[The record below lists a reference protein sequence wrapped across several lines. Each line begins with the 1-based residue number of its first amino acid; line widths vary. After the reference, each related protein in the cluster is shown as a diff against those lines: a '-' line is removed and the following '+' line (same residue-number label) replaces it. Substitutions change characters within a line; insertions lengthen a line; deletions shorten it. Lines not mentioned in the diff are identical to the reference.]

1 MRRPLAAFALV
12 GSALAIAGGA
22 GGGVSATDRLEA
34 GVPRAL
40 WGVEVDARSARALGA
55 KRLAALRKA
64 GINALVADPRRVRG
78 ATLASLRKRAARARL
93 VVLVPRLVRR
103 KGIRTASAARAL
115 CRRASRCVVLASS
128 TAAAPRLSRTAGVD
142 LVAVR
147 VSKPAAAERLQRTSA
162 RRLLALLRLTPSP
175 AKRPAAW
182 RAAIRTARAS
192 PKLDLA
198 VSGSPAAL
206 DAYLALL
213 GEQGG
218 GSGNPPPPP
227 PGPPPPPPPPG
238 GPGWS
243 PPPRVPPVP
252 DGPASVWVSTTGSDS
267 TCTRLDSGKPCKTLN
282 RAYRVAQAGDQVEI
296 AAGSYPQED
305 VLDDP
310 TKTSEADV
318 IFRPAI
324 GAADVVVD
332 DIDVWG
338 DHIEFRRL
346 KLNVDFYAKCG
357 ADDVTL
363 RGSKARLFFIR
374 SAKRISLIDTEFGPS
389 DDISQIGH
397 TEECQFAPENIV
409 LDQVFMHDYENP
421 STHMECVTIQ
431 AANNIV
437 VRNSRFLRCQDF
449 DIFIKPRSPVLTY
462 TNMVF
467 ENNWFAKPEPTGS
480 AAISLSLPDGGST
493 MKNVTFRNNSFNA
506 SLIVKPE
513 ISYSNVL
520 FVGNI
525 GTTIGTGCNEA
536 GVTVAHNVWSNDSS
550 CGPTDIHAATGYV
563 NAAGFDYHLV
573 PSAAAINRG
582 SPTDFPTHDID
593 GHARPMGGRAD
604 AGADERS

>member
-1 MRRPLAAFALV
+1 MTPRLLTAAAISACAL
-12 GSALAIAGGA
+12 SIAGAA
-22 GGGVSATDRLEA
+22 GGGVSGSERAA
-34 GVPRAL
+34 PAVPRVV
-40 WGVEVDARSARALGA
+40 WGVEIDARSARTLGA
-55 KRLAALRKA
+55 KRLAALKKG
-64 GINALVADPRRVRG
+64 GINALVAVPSRVRG
-78 ATLASLRKRAARARL
+78 RTLANLRRRAARARL
-93 VVLVPRLVRR
+93 AVLVPRTVRR
-103 KGIRTASAARAL
+103 KGIRAASTARAL
-115 CRRASRCVVLASS
+115 CRRTTRCVVLASS
-128 TAAAPRLSRTAGVD
+128 SATAPRLSRTAGVD
-142 LVAVR
+142 LVVVR
-147 VSKPAAAERLQRTSA
+147 VAGANAAARLQRTKA
-162 RRLLALLRLTPSP
+162 RRLLALVRLAPSP
-175 AKRPAAW
+175 AKNPNAW
-182 RAAIRTARAS
+182 RAAIRAARAS
-192 PKLDLA
+192 ARLDLA
-198 VSGSPAAL
+198 VSGGGAAL
-206 DAYLALL
+206 DAYLRLL
-213 GEQGG
+213 GERDG
-218 GSGNPPPPP
+218 GNPPPPP
-227 PGPPPPPPPPG
+227 PGPPPP
-238 GPGWS
+238 WS
-243 PPPRVPPVP
+243 PPPLAPPVP
-252 DGPASVWVSTTGSDS
+252 DGPASVWVSTAGNDS
-267 TCTRLDSGKPCKTLN
+267 SCARLDPGKPCKTLN

-296 AAGSYPQED
+296 AAGTYPQED

-310 TKTSEADV
+310 TKTSESDV

-389 DDISQIGH
+389 DDIAQIGH

-409 LDQVFMHDYENP
+409 LDQVYMHDYKNP

-437 VRNSRFLRCQDF
+437 VRNSRFVRCQDF
-449 DIFIKPRSPVLTY
+449 DIFIKARAPVLSY

-480 AAISLSLPDGGST
+480 AAISLSLPDSGTT
-493 MKNVTFRNNSFNA
+493 MRNLTFRNNSFNA

-513 ISYSNVL
+513 VTYTNVL

-525 GTTIGTGCNEA
+525 GTTIGTGCNES

-550 CGPTDIHAATGYV
+550 CGPTDIHAPTGYV

-573 PSAAAINRG
+573 PGAAAINRG
-582 SPTDFPTHDID
+582 SPTDFPVRDID

-604 AGADERS
+604 AGADERG

>member
-1 MRRPLAAFALV
+1 MSARTLAAVAL
-12 GSALAIAGGA
+12 LASTLTIAGAA
-22 GGGVSATDRLEA
+22 GGGVASSERSAA
-34 GVPRAL
+34 AVPRVL
-40 WGVEVDARSARALGA
+40 WGLEVDARSARTLGA
-55 KRLAALRKA
+55 KRMAALRKG
-64 GINALVADPRRVRG
+64 GINALVADPSRVRG
-78 ATLASLRKRAARARL
+78 KTLANLRKRAARARL
-93 VVLVPRLVRR
+93 LVLVPRTVRK
-103 KGIRTASAARAL
+103 KGIRTASAARAV
-115 CRRASRCVVLASS
+115 CKGASRCVVMASS
-128 TAAAPRLSRTAGVD
+128 TSTAPRLSRTRGVD
-142 LVAVR
+142 LVTVR
-147 VSKPAAAERLQRTSA
+147 VAGAAAAARLQRTTA
-162 RRLLALLRLTPSP
+162 RRLLALVRLAPSP
-175 AKRPAAW
+175 AKSPAAW
-182 RAAIRTARAS
+182 RAAIRAARAS
-192 PKLDLA
+192 AKLDLA
-198 VSGSPAAL
+198 VSGPAAAI
-206 DAYLALL
+206 DAYLKLL
-213 GEQGG
+213 SEQ
-218 GSGNPPPPP
+218 GSGNPSPPPP
-227 PGPPPPPPPPG
+227 P

-267 TCTRLDSGKPCKTLN
+267 SCARLDAGKPCKTLN
-282 RAYRVAQAGDQVEI
+282 RAYRIAQAGDQVEI
-296 AAGSYPQED
+296 AAGSYPAED

-310 TKTSEADV
+310 TKTSETDV

-397 TEECQFAPENIV
+397 TEECEFAPENIV
-409 LDQVFMHDYENP
+409 LDQVYMHDYENP

-449 DIFIKPRSPVLTY
+449 DIFIKPRAPVLTY

-467 ENNWFAKPEPTGS
+467 ENNWLAKPEPTGS
-480 AAISLSLPDGGST
+480 AAISLSLPDSGST
-493 MKNVTFRNNSFNA
+493 MRNVTFRNNSFNS

-525 GTTIGTGCNEA
+525 GTTIGSGCDEA
-536 GVTVAHNVWSNDSS
+536 GVTVAYNVWSNDSS
-550 CGPTDIHAATGYV
+550 CGPTDIHAPTGYV

-573 PSAAAINRG
+573 PGAAAINRG

-593 GHARPMGGRAD
+593 GHVRPMGGRAD